1 MEQLRPVELK
11 LVDELFGMSSGYV
24 LDFNNR
30 TFAEFFQ
37 REVGID
43 IYDNAYAINGG
54 SKGKH
59 LRAFLTIGQPRAI
72 ARALGALWEYRET
85 DRLGRGEADTV
96 ANAHRRLSAIVERLG
111 GPALPT
117 YEPVASAGETKPQT
131 APRPVPAD
139 EAILRRLEER
149 FFELHEM
156 SDEPHARGR
165 HFEKLLSELFNAWGM
180 DARGGFN
187 VSGGEQIDG
196 SFQHGN
202 DTYLLEAKWQRA
214 KTDANTLHGFQG
226 KVNERPEWTRG
237 LFVSF
242 SGFTEVGLQAF
253 TARKIIL
260 ADGMDIYDA
269 LARRLSIPDI
279 IAAKV
284 RHASEYRNP
293 FERVRSLFPL

>member
-24 LDFNNR
+24 LDFTNG
-30 TFAEFFQ
+30 TFADFFR
-37 REVGID
+37 REIGID
-43 IYDNAYAINGG
+43 IYDNAYAINGA
-54 SKGKH
+54 SKGKR

-72 ARALGALWEYRET
+72 AKALAALWEYRET
-85 DRLGRGEADTV
+85 DRLGRGQAEMVVHAQ
-96 ANAHRRLSAIVERLG
+96 RRLSAIVERLG
-111 GPALPT
+111 GSTLPN
-117 YEPVASAGETKPQT
+117 YEPVVPAVETTPPA
-131 APRPVPAD
+131 APRPFRAD
-139 EAILRRLEER
+139 ESILRQLEER
-149 FFELHEM
+149 FLALHEM
-156 SDEPHARGR
+156 SDEPQSRGR
-165 HFEKLLSELFNAWGM
+165 HFETLLTDLFNAWGM
-180 DARGGFN
+180 AARGGFH
-187 VSGGEQIDG
+187 VVGEQIDG

-202 DTYLLEAKWQRA
+202 DTYLLEAKWHRA
-214 KTDANTLHGFQG
+214 KTDATTLHGFQG

-293 FERVRSLFPL
+293 LERVRTLFPL

>member
-1 MEQLRPVELK
+1 MESLRPVELK

-24 LDFNNR
+24 LDFTNSS
-30 TFAEFFQ
+30 FADFFY

-59 LRAFLTIGQPRAI
+59 LRAFLTIGQSRAI
-72 ARALGALWEYRET
+72 AKALAALWEYRET
-85 DRLGRGEADTV
+85 DRLGRGQTETV
-96 ANAHRRLSAIVERLG
+96 INARHRLSAMVERLG
-111 GPALPT
+111 GPALPS
-117 YEPVASAGETKPQT
+117 YEPIAPAAETISKT
-131 APRPVPAD
+131 APRPFRAD
-139 EAILRRLEER
+139 EATLRGLEER
-149 FFELHEM
+149 FLALYEM
-156 SDEPHARGR
+156 SDEPQARGR
-165 HFEKLLSELFNAWGM
+165 HFETLLTDLFNAWGM
-180 DARGGFN
+180 DARGGFR
-187 VSGGEQIDG
+187 VVGEQIDG
-196 SFQHGN
+196 SVQHGN
-202 DTYLLEAKWQRA
+202 DTYLLEAKWHRA
-214 KTDANTLHGFQG
+214 KTDATTLHGFQG
-226 KVNERPEWTRG
+226 KVSERPEWTRG

-269 LARRLSIPDI
+269 LARRLSVPDI

-284 RHASEYRNP
+284 RHSSEYRNP

>member
-24 LDFNNR
+24 LDFTNS
-30 TFAEFFQ
+30 TFSEFFR

-43 IYDNAYAINGG
+43 IYDSAYAIYGG

-72 ARALGALWEYRET
+72 AKALTALWEYRET
-85 DRLGRGEADTV
+85 DRLARAQTETV
-96 ANAHRRLSAIVERLG
+96 INARRRLSAIVERLG
-111 GPALPT
+111 GNSLAS
-117 YEPVASAGETKPQT
+117 YESATGDVETKSQS
-131 APRPVPAD
+131 APRVFRAE
-139 EAILRRLEER
+139 EATLRRLEER
-149 FFELHEM
+149 FFALHEM

-165 HFEKLLSELFNAWGM
+165 HFETLLTDLFNAWGM
-180 DARGGFN
+180 DARGGFTL
-187 VSGGEQIDG
+187 VGEQIDG
-196 SFQHGN
+196 SFQLGSVV
-202 DTYLLEAKWQRA
+202 YLLEAKWHRA

-226 KVNERPEWTRG
+226 KVGERLEGTRG

-242 SGFTEVGLQAF
+242 SGYTDVGLQAF

-260 ADGMDIYDA
+260 ADGMDIHDA
-269 LARRLSIPDI
+269 LVRRLSIPDV
-279 IAAKV
+279 IAAKI

-293 FERVRSLFPL
+293 FERVRNLFPL

>member
-30 TFAEFFQ
+30 TFAEFFR

-43 IYDNAYAINGG
+43 IYDDAYAINGR

-72 ARALGALWEYRET
+72 AKALGALWEYRET
-85 DRLGRGEADTV
+85 DRLGRGDAETV
-96 ANAHRRLSAIVERLG
+96 ANAHSRLSAIMERLG

-117 YEPVASAGETKPQT
+117 HEPIAPAAETKPRA
-131 APRPVPAD
+131 APRPFRAD

-149 FFELHEM
+149 FFALHEM

-165 HFEKLLSELFNAWGM
+165 HFETLLTDLFNAWGM

-187 VSGGEQIDG
+187 VVGEQIDG

-202 DTYLLEAKWQRA
+202 DTYLLEAKWHRA
-214 KTDANTLHGFQG
+214 KTDATTLHGFQG

-269 LARRLSIPDI
+269 LVRRLSVPDI

>member
-24 LDFNNR
+24 LDFTNG
-30 TFAEFFQ
+30 TFSEFFR
-37 REVGID
+37 REVRID
-43 IYDNAYAINGG
+43 IYDSAYAIYGG

-72 ARALGALWEYRET
+72 AKALTALWEYRET
-85 DRLGRGEADTV
+85 DRLARAQTETV
-96 ANAHRRLSAIVERLG
+96 INARRRLSAIVERLG
-111 GPALPT
+111 GSSLES
-117 YEPVASAGETKPQT
+117 YESATGDVETKSQS
-131 APRPVPAD
+131 APRVFRAE
-139 EAILRRLEER
+139 EATLRRLEER
-149 FFELHEM
+149 FFALHEM

-165 HFEKLLSELFNAWGM
+165 HFETLLTDLFNAWGM
-180 DARGGFN
+180 DARGGFTLI
-187 VSGGEQIDG
+187 GEQIDG
-196 SFQHGN
+196 SFQLGGV
-202 DTYLLEAKWQRA
+202 TYLLEAKWHRA

-226 KVNERPEWTRG
+226 TVGERLEGTRG

-242 SGFTEVGLQAF
+242 SGYTDVGLQAF

-269 LARRLSIPDI
+269 LARRLSIPDV
-279 IAAKV
+279 IAAKI

-293 FERVRSLFPL
+293 FERVRNLFPL

>member
-24 LDFNNR
+24 LDFNNS
-30 TFAEFFQ
+30 TFADFFR

-72 ARALGALWEYRET
+72 VRALGALWEYRET
-85 DRLGRGEADTV
+85 SRLGRGQAETV
-96 ANAHRRLSAIVERLG
+96 INAQRRLSAIVERLG
-111 GPALPT
+111 GFPLAT
-117 YEPVASAGETKPQT
+117 YEPAA
-131 APRPVPAD
+131 AAD
-139 EAILRRLEER
+139 ESKSQPASRPHRPDDTTLRRLEEC
-149 FFELHEM
+149 FLALHEM
-156 SDEPHARGR
+156 SDEPQARGR
-165 HFEKLLSELFNAWGM
+165 HFETLLAELFNAWGM
-180 DARGGFN
+180 DARGGFH
-187 VSGGEQIDG
+187 VVGEQIDG

-202 DTYLLEAKWQRA
+202 DTYLVEAKWHRA
-214 KTDANTLHGFQG
+214 KTDATTLHAFQG
-226 KVNERPEWTRG
+226 KVSERPEWTRG
-237 LFVSF
+237 LFVSY

-279 IAAKV
+279 VAAKV
-284 RHASEYRNP
+284 RHASEHRNP